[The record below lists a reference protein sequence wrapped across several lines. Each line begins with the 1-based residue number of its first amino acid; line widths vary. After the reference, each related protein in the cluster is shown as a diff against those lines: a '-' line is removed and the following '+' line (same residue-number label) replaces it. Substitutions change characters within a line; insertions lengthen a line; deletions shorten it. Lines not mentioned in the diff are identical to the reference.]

1 MLKRLAGRVGMFLVL
16 VCLITSGTSIVY
28 AESVLQSNNYQ
39 LDETIVGAGG
49 LDQSSSTNYKISTGT
64 NDLSIGDSATGNYI
78 VQAGSK
84 TTPDPTLSFIVSG
97 AAADFSRF
105 SPSSPATTTATFSV
119 LNYTSWGYVVQI
131 FGNPPTYGAHSIA
144 AMSSTDIS
152 RIGQEQFGINLVAN
166 SSPVSFGA
174 NPDNG
179 QFGFGSVNSNYN
191 TAGSFRYVEG
201 ETIAAAPKS
210 SGVTLYTISYLV
222 NVASVTPGG
231 QYISN
236 QTIVIIGTY

>member
-1 MLKRLAGRVGMFLVL
+1 MLKRLAGRVGLFLIL
-16 VCLITSGTSIVY
+16 ACLIASGTSVAY
-28 AESVLQSNNYQ
+28 AVELQSNNYQ
-39 LDETIVGAGG
+39 IDETIVGAGG
-49 LDQSSSTNYKISTGT
+49 LDQSSSTNYQLNTGT
-64 NDLSIGDSATGNYI
+64 NDLSIGESSSGNYV
-78 VQAGSK
+78 VQAGSE
-84 TTPDPTLSFIVSG
+84 TTTDPTLSFIVSNS
-97 AAADFSRF
+97 AANFSTF
-105 SPSSPATTTATFSV
+105 SPSNPSTATAAFSV
-119 LNYTSWGYVVQI
+119 LNYTSWGYVVQVY
-131 FGNPPTYGAHSIA
+131 GAPPTNGSHSIA

-179 QFGFGSVNSNYN
+179 QFGFGSINANYN

-201 ETIAAAPKS
+201 ETIATAPKS
-210 SGVTLYTISYLV
+210 SGITLYTISYLV

-231 QYISN
+231 QYVSN